1 MDGHARERPEQAV
14 RAMLDGASVEGG
26 GGSHGAM
33 VVPAMD
39 ADDKSTVVRP
49 VRIARGRNPGEVAC
63 LEVVAGRAKG
73 RKLVLLT
80 GSTLIGRTSGAEL
93 VLDDDGVSRRHAK
106 LVIGDEGVVNI
117 IDLDSTNGTFLN
129 GARVD
134 MAVVREGDRI
144 QIGPDVTLRFGHWP
158 AQAIAP
164 EHADDEGD
172 AVARAAAAGLSK
184 RELEVALL
192 VAEGLTTEEIGAKL
206 FISPR
211 TVSTHLTRI
220 YERLGLPSRSA
231 LARYVVERGLVRAR

>member
-1 MDGHARERPEQAV
+1 MSTAIAGPEVAAV
-14 RAMLDGASVEGG
+14 LSSV
-26 GGSHGAM
+26 S
-33 VVPAMD
+33 AMD

-63 LEVVAGRAKG
+63 LEVVVGRAKG

-158 AQAIAP
+158 AQAVAP
-164 EHADDEGD
+164 DDGVADDP
-172 AVARAAAAGLSK
+172 VTRAAAAGLSK